1 MTTSTPGNTND
12 GMIAVVVLPCVEGTN
27 DIEMIVVCLEPTSII
42 GSLGEDDVQYE
53 HNDSI
58 FA

>member
-27 DIEMIVVCLEPTSII
+27 DIEMIVVCLEPTSIRTI
-42 GSLGEDDVQYE
+42 Q
-53 HNDSI
+53 I
-58 FA
+58 